1 MAGMVPH
8 RPHSAPGAPSVHCQ
22 RRQAVDQLRA
32 RAPRL
37 SAPKGDTRELVLPG
51 GPLLMT
57 FTPLLGMSEV
67 VRRFILETSPQRTII
82 KMTQDDAEHYTEEQR
97 ANIIAQYPEH
107 MRDIRARGIPQ
118 FGAGLVF
125 PIDKKS
131 LMVEPFERPK
141 NWIRLGGLDFG

>member
-1 MAGMVPH
+1 M
-8 RPHSAPGAPSVHCQ
+8 
-22 RRQAVDQLRA
+22 
-32 RAPRL
+32 
-37 SAPKGDTRELVLPG
+37 LPG

-107 MRDIRARGIPQ
+107 MRTSA
-118 FGAGLVF
+118 LVE
-125 PIDKKS
+125 S
-131 LMVEPFERPK
+131 LNSAPAWCSRST
-141 NWIRLGGLDFG
+141 RSR

>member
-1 MAGMVPH
+1 
-8 RPHSAPGAPSVHCQ
+8 
-22 RRQAVDQLRA
+22 
-32 RAPRL
+32 
-37 SAPKGDTRELVLPG
+37 
-51 GPLLMT
+51 
-57 FTPLLGMSEV
+57 MSEV

-141 NWIRLGGLDFG
+141 HWIRLGGLDFG